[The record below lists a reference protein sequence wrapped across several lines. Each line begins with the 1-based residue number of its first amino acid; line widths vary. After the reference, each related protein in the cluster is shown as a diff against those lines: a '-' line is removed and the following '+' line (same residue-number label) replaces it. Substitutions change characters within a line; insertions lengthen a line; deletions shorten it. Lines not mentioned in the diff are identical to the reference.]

1 MVKITNVTLDVPLGT
16 KIQDLISA
24 LKKIEETYHNVSVGS
39 FDYDSMVF
47 NIKDEEDVA
56 ED

>member
-1 MVKITNVTLDVPLGT
+1 MVKITNITLDVPLGT

-24 LKKIEETYHNVSVGS
+24 LKKIEETYNNVSVGS